1 MEKLTIKEFQDK
13 SNIEIIEELMKKN
26 NGYITSKE
34 LDMFDIH
41 RMYLSIMQEKGI
53 IEKVA
58 SGIYIDTNKIEDNYY
73 VFGLSMPNVI
83 YSHMTAL
90 YFHGLSIKAPTDVY
104 DITVKRSY
112 NSIHLRKHNV
122 FYVGNDVYGLG
133 ITEIETPMGNKVKV
147 YDVERCICDIIRSK
161 SRMDLELIK
170 HSVKEYIKRKDKD
183 LVKLSLYAEKLGIKL
198 YDKEFVEKLAED
210 TGLSEKYIEDNE
222 QKRTFLEILN
232 NGYYSG
238 LNNSDDLFIK
248 ESELIEEVANNESCV
263 IVGRCADFILKDK
276 ENVLKIF
283 IDSSIQDKINRA
295 TEYYKL
301 DKNKAEK
308 EITRINK
315 LRANHYKYYTEKEW
329 KDPANYDICINSDS
343 IGIESAADL
352 ICELANKKACL

>member
-41 RMYLSIMQEKGI
+41 RMYLSIMQEKKLI
-53 IEKVA
+53 KKVA
-58 SGIYIDTNKIEDNYY
+58 TGIYIDTNKIEDNYY

-90 YFHGLSIKAPTDVY
+90 YFHGLSIKAPTNVY

-122 FYVGNDVYGLG
+122 FYVGNYVYGLG

-170 HSVKEYIKRKDKD
+170 HSVKEYIKRKDKN
-183 LVKLSLYAEKLGIKL
+183 LVKLSLYAEKLGIKDVVMD
-198 YDKEFVEKLAED
+198 Y
-210 TGLSEKYIEDNE
+210 
-222 QKRTFLEILN
+222 
-232 NGYYSG
+232 
-238 LNNSDDLFIK
+238 
-248 ESELIEEVANNESCV
+248 
-263 IVGRCADFILKDK
+263 VGMMY
-276 ENVLKIF
+276 E
-283 IDSSIQDKINRA
+283 
-295 TEYYKL
+295 
-301 DKNKAEK
+301 
-308 EITRINK
+308 
-315 LRANHYKYYTEKEW
+315 
-329 KDPANYDICINSDS
+329 
-343 IGIESAADL
+343 
-352 ICELANKKACL
+352 